1 MRPYVLAS
9 TMKHDIL
16 VALVVVLFAVAY
28 LVGAFM
34 INEPNTS
41 YSAVGP
47 RFFPILIGAGML
59 IAGVWLGWQAWRKQQ
74 IPNAKSEALEEIDW
88 RTWGACVTVLLG
100 YMVAFETV
108 GYLITTTVFLFL
120 QARVFGSRAWV
131 RDAIVSIVL
140 TGVIYF
146 FFNGLLKVGLPKGI
160 LG

>member
-1 MRPYVLAS
+1 
-9 TMKHDIL
+9 MKHDLL
-16 VALVVVLFAVAY
+16 VAICVVLFAIAY

-59 IAGVWLGWQAWRKQQ
+59 LAGIWLGWQAWRKQQ
-74 IPNAKSEALEEIDW
+74 TTSAHFESLEEIEW
-88 RTWGACVTVLLG
+88 RTWGACALVLLG
-100 YMVAFETV
+100 YIVAFETI
-108 GYLITTTVFLFL
+108 GYLITTSVFLFL

-131 RDAIVSIVL
+131 RDLIVSLAL
-140 TGVIYF
+140 TALIYF